1 MRLAPRRQAS
11 TLAMNAVVMAWRFGI
26 VQRSGMANYG
36 DYQLQIYLQGML
48 QGIRPEITTDLAR
61 LESQAAGKLPAEAM
75 GYIVPSAGSGA
86 TARANQV
93 AFDRWRLVPRMLRGS
108 TERDLSCTILGT
120 AMPAPVLVAPIG
132 VQTLAH
138 PDGELATARAAGTL
152 GLTYTHSTQASHA
165 IEQIEAGSKWFQLY
179 YPTDRDVC
187 LSFLQRAKASGY
199 GVLVVTLDT
208 GTIGWRPSDLDRGFL
223 PFLKGDGLAN
233 YFSDP
238 AFQAKLAK
246 PVAEDPGA
254 AVMHWAQMFPNVGL
268 AWDDLSF
275 LRDNWD
281 GPIVLKGITAVEDA
295 KLAAEHG
302 VDGIVVSNHGGR
314 QVDGAI
320 ASLDAL
326 PAIADAVGE
335 QLTVLFDSGVRTGA
349 DAAKALAL
357 GAKAVLLGRPLLYG
371 LALAGQAGVE
381 HVLRCF
387 LAELDLTL
395 ALAGYANHREL
406 NRDSVVRR

>member
-1 MRLAPRRQAS
+1 
-11 TLAMNAVVMAWRFGI
+11 
-26 VQRSGMANYG
+26 MANFG
-36 DYQLQIYLQGML
+36 DHQLAIYVQGMF
-48 QGIRPEITTDLAR
+48 QDTKPEITTDLSR
-61 LESQAAGKLPAEAM
+61 LEAQAAANLSAEAM
-75 GYIVPSAGSGA
+75 GYIVPSAGSGS
-86 TARANQV
+86 TARANLA
-93 AFDRWRLVPRMLRGS
+93 AFEKWRLVPRMLRGS
-108 TERDLSCTILGT
+108 NERDLSCTILGT
-120 AMPAPVLVAPIG
+120 KMPAPVLVAPIG

-138 PDGELATARAAGTL
+138 PDGELATARAANAL

-165 IEQIEAGSKWFQLY
+165 FEQIEAESKWYQLY
-179 YPTDRDVC
+179 WPTDRDVC

-208 GTIGWRPSDLDRGFL
+208 GTIGWRPADLDRGFL
-223 PFLKGDGLAN
+223 PFLKGEGLAN

-238 AFQAKLAK
+238 AFQAKLVK
-246 PVAEDPGA
+246 PIAEDPTA

-268 AWDDLSF
+268 GWDELSF

-281 GPIVLKGITAVEDA
+281 GPIVLKGITSVDDA

-335 QLTVLFDSGVRTGA
+335 QLTVLFDSGVRTGS

-395 ALAGYANHREL
+395 ALSGYANHREL
-406 NRDSVVRR
+406 NRDSVTPA